1 MIYCSVKYCCS
12 NSSIPGVILHSIR
25 EEWLNLVDWKRP
37 NPNVICNEHFP
48 SYIKVNGKKLSKSA
62 VPSIFNIIGAVQN
75 CSLETVLNE
84 YNYAV
89 PAIQKLK
96 KMYDGNTS
104 KGKKFQNQSYSLKA
118 QKRKLDEKIR
128 SLESVIVEIKDK
140 FSLPEETINL
150 LHSSASKI
158 LEELFQRVIKKLKY
172 SDCRDKYL
180 PALRSFA

>member
-37 NPNVICNEHFP
+37 NPNVICNENFP

-104 KGKKFQNQSYSLKA
+104 KRKKFQNQSYSLKA
-118 QKRKLDEKIR
+118 QKRKLDKKIR
-128 SLESVIVEIKDK
+128 ILESVIVEIKDK
-140 FSLPEETINL
+140 FSLPEVTINL

>member
-12 NSSIPGVILHSIR
+12 NSSIPEVILHSIR

-37 NPNVICNEHFP
+37 NPNVICNKHFP

-62 VPSIFNIIGAVQN
+62 VPSIFNISGAVQN

-84 YNYAV
+84 QNYAV
-89 PAIQKLK
+89 QLLK
-96 KMYDGNTS
+96 S
-104 KGKKFQNQSYSLKA
+104 KRKCMTETQGKKFQNQSYSLKA
-118 QKRKLDEKIR
+118 QKRKLYEKIR

-150 LHSSASKI
+150 LHSSASKV

>member
-12 NSSIPGVILHSIR
+12 KSSLPGVILHSIR

-84 YNYAV
+84 YSYAV
-89 PAIQKLK
+89 PAIQNLK
-96 KMYDGNTS
+96 KMYDENTS

-118 QKRKLDEKIR
+118 PKKNSTK
-128 SLESVIVEIKDK
+128 K
-140 FSLPEETINL
+140 F
-150 LHSSASKI
+150 A
-158 LEELFQRVIKKLKY
+158 V
-172 SDCRDKYL
+172 
-180 PALRSFA
+180 

>member
-84 YNYAV
+84 YSY
-89 PAIQKLK
+89 AIQKLK
-96 KMYDGNTS
+96 KMYDGMTS

-118 QKRKLDEKIR
+118 QKKLDEKIR
-128 SLESVIVEIKDK
+128 SLESVMVEIKDK

-158 LEELFQRVIKKLKY
+158 LEELFQRVKKVKI
-172 SDCRDKYL
+172 CRL
-180 PALRSFA
+180 QR

>member
-37 NPNVICNEHFP
+37 NPNIICKEHFP

-62 VPSIFNIIGAVQN
+62 VPSIFNTIGAVQN
-75 CSLETVLNE
+75 CFLETVLNE

-96 KMYDGNTS
+96 KMYDGKTS

-118 QKRKLDEKIR
+118 QKKKTRRKNSQSRICDCRNKRQVLFTKG
-128 SLESVIVEIKDK
+128 K
-140 FSLPEETINL
+140 NL
-150 LHSSASKI
+150 LHTSASKI
-158 LEELFQRVIKKLKY
+158 LEKLFQRVIKKVKMFGL
-172 SDCRDKYL
+172 
-180 PALRSFA
+180 

>member
-1 MIYCSVKYCCS
+1 M
-12 NSSIPGVILHSIR
+12 
-25 EEWLNLVDWKRP
+25 
-37 NPNVICNEHFP
+37 
-48 SYIKVNGKKLSKSA
+48 NGKKLSKSA

-104 KGKKFQNQSYSLKA
+104 KRKKFQN

-158 LEELFQRVIKKLKY
+158 LEELFQRVIK
-172 SDCRDKYL
+172 S
-180 PALRSFA
+180 

>member
-1 MIYCSVKYCCS
+1 VKYCCS

-37 NPNVICNEHFP
+37 NPNVICNER
-48 SYIKVNGKKLSKSA
+48 YIKVNGKKLSKSA

-89 PAIQKLK
+89 PAIKKLK
-96 KMYDGNTS
+96 KMYDGSTS

-118 QKRKLDEKIR
+118 QKRKLDENEKIR
-128 SLESVIVEIKDK
+128 SLD
-140 FSLPEETINL
+140 L
-150 LHSSASKI
+150 
-158 LEELFQRVIKKLKY
+158 
-172 SDCRDKYL
+172 
-180 PALRSFA
+180 